1 MAGGLSTRSPI
12 SKRRS
17 NRMALNAAVG
27 LSGEDRRK
35 ITFNVQA
42 KASNLNKHGAA
53 IQLNKDLVV
62 GSTVLIKHPRG
73 AQIEARVVSQ
83 ISAVEG
89 LCTYG
94 VEFVEHDKAKNF
106 WGISFP
112 SA

>member
-1 MAGGLSTRSPI
+1 MS
-12 SKRRS
+12 
-17 NRMALNAAVG
+17 LNTAVG

-35 ITFNVQA
+35 ITFSVQA
-42 KASNLNKHGAA
+42 KASHLNKHGAA
-53 IQLNKDLVV
+53 VQLNKDLVV

-83 ISAVEG
+83 IAAVEG
-89 LCTYG
+89 MCTYG

-112 SA
+112 TA